1 MDEHKEYEEEAGYVK
16 EDKRVTHEPDISEQ
30 SYQTPVDEAVPTD
43 DAAPQTL
50 ADVGVFGI
58 LRFSVSLLVQQAWVS
73 LGIQA
78 VPGSGDVKMNIP
90 EAKIAIDALTELVK
104 LLGPDLDEAEKKE
117 LDAALANL
125 RINFIQR
132 AN

>member
-16 EDKRVTHEPDISEQ
+16 EDKRVIHEPDISEE
-30 SYQTPVDEAVPTD
+30 SYQTPVEDTSSD
-43 DAAPQTL
+43 DTAAPQTL

-78 VPGSGDVKMNIP
+78 IPGSGDVKVNIP
-90 EAKIAIDALTELVK
+90 EAKIAIDALTELVR